1 MKNLFPLIAV
11 IAFISCSQP
20 ETPVEEASIPET
32 ETSEVEMAEET
43 PTAGLLTG
51 LSEYVDS
58 FEGAIDTV
66 ISKERKELLKEVAAF
81 VDEKNSSEEAAN
93 LIFICT
99 HNSRRS
105 HMSQLWAQTA
115 AYHYGFEDVHCYS
128 GGTEATAFNPR
139 AVKALKKAGFNIDQ
153 TDMSTNPRY
162 KVSYSKDAEPVMAFS
177 KKYDDDFN
185 PQEDFA
191 AVMTCSQADEA
202 CPLVKGA
209 SARVAIP
216 YVDPK
221 EADDTPEEEARYDE
235 RCRQIAMEMFYL
247 FSQVGKG

>member
-1 MKNLFPLIAV
+1 
-11 IAFISCSQP
+11 
-20 ETPVEEASIPET
+20 
-32 ETSEVEMAEET
+32 MAEET

-139 AVKALKKAGFNIDQ
+139 AVKGLKKAGFNIDQ

-177 KKYDDDFN
+177 KKYDDGFDLLDKVVVETNMDRREMVLFTEEGHSYQGLGVPLELTELESN
-185 PQEDFA
+185 HFGIPVTIRPKGEQASREVILKMDTGADNHITFHKD
-191 AVMTCSQADEA
+191 AVDGYG
-202 CPLVKGA
+202 LLDKKKRHKV
-209 SARVAIP
+209 
-216 YVDPK
+216 
-221 EADDTPEEEARYDE
+221 
-235 RCRQIAMEMFYL
+235 
-247 FSQVGKG
+247 